1 MIKEFTYDLAGKE
14 LKVQTGKMAKQANGS
29 CLVQIEDTQILV
41 TATASKTPR
50 EGIDFFPLSCDF
62 EEKLYSVG
70 KIPGGFI
77 KREGKPSDKAVLL
90 SRLIDRPIRPLFP
103 ENYRNDVQIIATP
116 LSIDHDNSLEMLSM
130 IGSSIALSISD
141 IPFNG
146 PTAAV
151 KLALIG
157 DDFIINPKKEELEK
171 STMELVV
178 AGTAND
184 ITMVEGACDM
194 VPDKKVLEGILFANN
209 EIKNICKFIHSIQD
223 EIGKEKLE
231 VIEEE
236 VNEELIE
243 KVKSSYQDDL
253 IHIMENLDRHQR
265 ADQIKDLVAKAEEE
279 FSSYEDDLY
288 LVSKTIETME
298 RDEIRRKIIEDKTRP
313 DGRGPE
319 DIRKLTSDHGIL
331 ARAHGSGLFTRG
343 ETQVLSITTLGS
355 PSDVQVLDALSE
367 EEKRFM
373 HHYNFPPFSVGETK
387 PLRSPGRREIG
398 HGALGEKALT
408 PVIPD
413 EKDFPYTIRV
423 VSEVLESNGSSS
435 QASICASTLSMLDAG
450 IPLKANIA
458 GIAMGLIE
466 DADTKET
473 VILSDIQGVEDHLG
487 DMDFKIAGTR
497 DTITAIQMDIKIDG
511 VSEDLL
517 EAALKQA
524 RNGRSYI
531 LDNMEACIK
540 EAKSDLSDFAPRLF
554 TIYVDPNKIGLIIG
568 PGGKTINKIIDET
581 GVKIDTYDDGKVV
594 ITSDK
599 ADMGEKAKDIIE
611 RLTKDVEE
619 GEVYKGKVVK
629 VTNFGAFVEVLPGK
643 EGLVHISELDH
654 KRVNK
659 VEDVL
664 NVGDEVMVKV
674 LEIDNKNRI
683 NLSRKALIPKE

>member
-298 RDEIRRKIIEDKTRP
+298 RDEIRKKIIEDKTRP

>member
-103 ENYRNDVQIIATP
+103 DKYRNDVQIIATP

-146 PTAAV
+146 PTAAI

-157 DDFIINPKKEELEK
+157 DNFIINPNKEELEK
-171 STMELVV
+171 SSMELIV

-194 VPDKKVLEGILFANN
+194 VPDKKVLEGMLFANN
-209 EIKNICKFIHSIQD
+209 EIKNICKFIQTIQD

-231 VIEEE
+231 VTQEE
-236 VNEELIE
+236 VNEELVE
-243 KVKSSYQDDL
+243 KVKSSYKDEL
-253 IHIMENLDRHQR
+253 IHIMENPDRHQR
-265 ADQIKDLVAKAEEE
+265 ADEIKDLVAKAEDD
-279 FSSYEDDLY
+279 FSSYEEDLY

-298 RDEIRRKIIEDKTRP
+298 RNEIRRKIIENKTRP

-343 ETQVLSITTLGS
+343 ETQVLSVTTLGS
-355 PSDVQVLDALSE
+355 PSDVQILDALSE

-466 DADTKET
+466 DEDTKET
-473 VILSDIQGVEDHLG
+473 VILSDIQGIEDHLG

-511 VSEDLL
+511 VSEELL

-524 RNGRSYI
+524 RNGRNYI
-531 LDNMEACIK
+531 LDNMEECIK
-540 EAKSDLSDFAPRLF
+540 DAKSDLSDFAPRLY
-554 TIYVDPNKIGLIIG
+554 TIHVDPDKIGLIIG

-611 RLTKDVEE
+611 KLTKDVEQ
-619 GEVYKGKVVK
+619 GEVYKGRVVK

>member
-103 ENYRNDVQIIATP
+103 DKYRNDVQIIATP

-146 PTAAV
+146 PTAAI

-157 DDFIINPKKEELEK
+157 DNFIINPNKEELEK
-171 STMELVV
+171 SSMELIV

-194 VPDKKVLEGILFANN
+194 VPDKKVLEGMLFANN
-209 EIKNICKFIHSIQD
+209 EIKNICKFIQTIQD

-236 VNEELIE
+236 VNEELVE
-243 KVKSSYQDDL
+243 KVKSSYKDEL
-253 IHIMENLDRHQR
+253 VHIMENPDRHQR
-265 ADQIKDLVAKAEEE
+265 ADEIKDLVAKAEDD
-279 FSSYEDDLY
+279 FSSYEEDLY

-298 RDEIRRKIIEDKTRP
+298 RNEIRRKIIENKTRP

-343 ETQVLSITTLGS
+343 ETQVLSVTTLGS
-355 PSDVQVLDALSE
+355 PSDVQILDALSE

-466 DADTKET
+466 DEDTKET
-473 VILSDIQGVEDHLG
+473 VILSDIQGIEDHLG

-511 VSEDLL
+511 VSEELL

-524 RNGRSYI
+524 RNGRNYI
-531 LDNMEACIK
+531 LDNMEECIK
-540 EAKSDLSDFAPRLF
+540 DAKSDLSDFAPRLY
-554 TIYVDPNKIGLIIG
+554 TIHVDPDKIGLIIG

-611 RLTKDVEE
+611 KLTKDVEQ
-619 GEVYKGKVVK
+619 GEVYKGRVVK

>member
-103 ENYRNDVQIIATP
+103 DKYRNDVQIIATP

-146 PTAAV
+146 PTAAI

-157 DDFIINPKKEELEK
+157 DNFIINPNKEELEK
-171 STMELVV
+171 SSMELIV

-194 VPDKKVLEGILFANN
+194 VPDKKVLEGMLFANN
-209 EIKNICKFIHSIQD
+209 EIKNICKFIQTIQD
-223 EIGKEKLE
+223 EIGNEKLE

-236 VNEELIE
+236 VNEELVE
-243 KVKSSYQDDL
+243 KVKSSYKDEL
-253 IHIMENLDRHQR
+253 IHIMENPDRHQR
-265 ADQIKDLVAKAEEE
+265 ADEIKDLVAKAEDD
-279 FSSYEDDLY
+279 FSSYEEDLY

-298 RDEIRRKIIEDKTRP
+298 RNEIRRKIIENKTRP

-343 ETQVLSITTLGS
+343 ETQVLSVTTLGS
-355 PSDVQVLDALSE
+355 PSDVQILDALSE

-466 DADTKET
+466 DEDTKET
-473 VILSDIQGVEDHLG
+473 VILSDIQGIEDHLG

-511 VSEDLL
+511 VSEELL

-524 RNGRSYI
+524 RNGRNYI
-531 LDNMEACIK
+531 LDNMEECIK
-540 EAKSDLSDFAPRLF
+540 DAKSDLSDFAPRLY
-554 TIYVDPNKIGLIIG
+554 TIHVDPDKIGLIIG

-611 RLTKDVEE
+611 KLTKDVEQ
-619 GEVYKGKVVK
+619 GEVYKGRVVK